1 MSRRQLFA
9 VASAAG
15 VGLALA
21 ACDDP
26 RGGEV
31 LSGDV
36 DADQIPFEPPA
47 TAPPA
52 GVDEFFTAQEA
63 SLVDAL
69 TARILPGS
77 ADDPGARE
85 AGAVNFIDHMLA
97 EFESFDQPTYFP
109 PPFVSVDSDKPK
121 LPPGVS
127 ELSDDELDRYGFQ
140 GSQTPQEFYRAGLAA
155 LAAYSLSSQGVAFD
169 AATEEQQDAVVKA
182 LSDGSATG
190 FDTPKAKD
198 FFKRVRGDTIHAVFS
213 DPQYGGNRDFA
224 GWRLIGY
231 LGAQRGWL
239 PVELIDG
246 PNPARKYRGLQH
258 LHPTNPGRPSPPAV
272 EPVQMPDPRVH

>member
-1 MSRRQLFA
+1 MSRRQLLA
-9 VASAAG
+9 VAGATG

-21 ACDDP
+21 ACDNP

-36 DADQIPFEPPA
+36 DADQIPFEPPSM
-47 TAPPA
+47 PPET
-52 GVDEFFTAQEA
+52 GVDRFFTPQEA
-63 SLVDAL
+63 SLVEAL

-85 AGAVNFIDHMLA
+85 AGTVNFIDNMLA
-97 EFESFDQPTYFP
+97 EYESFDEPTYFH
-109 PPFVSVDSDKPK
+109 PPFVGVESDKPK

-127 ELSDDELDRYGFQ
+127 ELTDEELDRYGFQ
-140 GSQTPQEFYRAGLAA
+140 GSQTPQEYYRAGLAA

-182 LSDGSATG
+182 LADGSATG
-190 FDTPKAKD
+190 FDSPKAKD
-198 FFKRVRGDTIHAVFS
+198 FFKHVRSDTIRAVFS
-213 DPQYGGNRDFA
+213 DPLYGGNQNFA

-246 PNPARKYRGLQH
+246 PNPARNYRGLQH
-258 LHPTNPGRPSPPAV
+258 LHPTNPGRPSPPAI
-272 EPVQMPDPRVH
+272 EPVQVPDPRVH